1 MEKKLN
7 SGAFFKNDKGDNP
20 NRPDYRGTYTDANG
34 VDYWASAWV
43 KKDKN
48 GNSYLSFTTQVKEAN
63 PEPKEE
69 PVKPN
74 SGNIDF
80 RNSNSLA
87 EAFNSDSELPF

>member
-34 VDYWASAWV
+34 VDHWASAWV

-48 GNSYLSFTTQVKEAN
+48 GNSYLSFTTQVKEAK
-63 PEPKEE
+63 PEPKQES
-69 PVKPN
+69 VKQEYKVTPI
-74 SGNIDF
+74 IDE
-80 RNSNSLA
+80 L
-87 EAFNSDSELPF
+87 ESDLPF